1 MGSVSG
7 QGTTHNLPNYVGELF
22 AVTPT
27 DTPFLSAIGG
37 LSGGKSVSSY
47 IHQWQTFDLRD
58 AAQNVALEGAA
69 APTAAERTRSNV
81 VNVAQIHHE
90 AVEISYT
97 KLAAIGQFDDVGAG
111 NASVEG
117 IAGMN
122 PVTNELDWQLEQTLS
137 QIARDV
143 EYSFING
150 TFQDPANNS
159 TARQTRGILSAISTN
174 TVSNGGSPLDRNDFY
189 TALDLMFTAGAV
201 NDGTVTVI
209 GNAKPILTLND
220 IFVEDMGAGFQQTSR
235 EVGGVNLQ
243 MIVTP
248 FGNINVMLNRHMPT
262 DQLAI
267 VKLSEC
273 KPFFLNIPGKGF
285 LFAEPIGKAGS
296 SEKVQLYGE
305 IGLEYGNEKS
315 HAKITGIPA
324 SYGYDS

>member
-1 MGSVSG
+1 MGTVSG
-7 QGTTHNLPNYVGELF
+7 QGTTFNVPNYVGELF

-37 LSGGKSVSSY
+37 LSGGVAVDSY
-47 IHQWQTFDLRD
+47 IHQWQTFDLRA

-69 APTAAERTRSNV
+69 APTAQERSRSNV

-90 AVEISYT
+90 AVELSYT
-97 KLAAIGQFDDVGAG
+97 KLAAVGQFPTTGAG
-111 NASVEG
+111 NTNALG
-117 IAGMN
+117 ISGMN
-122 PVTNELDWQLEQTLS
+122 PVRNELNWQLEQALA

-143 EYSFING
+143 EYSFLRG
-150 TFQDPANNS
+150 TFSDPASNA

-174 TVSNGGSPLDRNDFY
+174 TVANAGTPLDRNDVY
-189 TALDLMFTAGAV
+189 SALDLIFTSGGV
-201 NDGTVTVI
+201 NDGTLTVI
-209 GNAKPILTLND
+209 GNSGPILTLND

-235 EVGGVNLQ
+235 NVGGVNLTQ
-243 MIVTP
+243 IITP
-248 FGNINVMLNRHMPT
+248 FGNVNLMLNRHMPT
-262 DQLAI
+262 DQLAF

-285 LFAEPIGKAGS
+285 LFAEPIGKTGAA
-296 SEKVQLYGE
+296 EKVQIYGE

-324 SYGYDS
+324 GYGYDS